1 MLRGAA
7 QRAQREEKLR
17 TEKAKL
23 RTEKAKRGVAQYG
36 IEMAKH
42 RCAALWSREVT
53 RSVERVEK
61 EKKSE

>member
-7 QRAQREEKLR
+7 QRTQREE
-17 TEKAKL
+17 KL

-42 RCAALWSREVT
+42 RCAALWSCFVP
-53 RSVERVEK
+53 SCDERVEK